1 MSSLNKV
8 VVTPPM
14 LKQFS
19 AAFRALEQA
28 GIPVVFNE
36 GDYPMDAEGLAAFI
50 GDAQAAIIGI
60 DKVTGLVFE
69 RCPGLQ
75 ILARNGV
82 GYDNVDLEAA
92 TRRGVPVTIPTGAN
106 SVSVAELTISLII
119 SLLRDVINRHLDLQN
134 GIFKRNIGAEASGK
148 TLGIIG
154 LGQVG
159 RRVATRA
166 LGLEMKVV
174 AYDIEPDFAFGE
186 KHGVPFLSFDEV
198 LARCDILSLHVPLTR
213 LTRNMINASS
223 LQRMKP
229 GSFLVNTARA
239 PVVDPWALAQA
250 LDSRRLLGAALD
262 VHYEELGGGARAH
275 EAFLG
280 RKDII
285 TTPHIGAYTAEA
297 LYRTTE
303 YAVVNL
309 VDFIEGRKPYGLVNK
324 ECWLEK

>member
-19 AAFRALEQA
+19 TAFNPLQQR
-28 GIPVVFNE
+28 GITVELNE
-36 GDYPMDAEGLAAFI
+36 GVYPMNDEQLADFI
-50 GDAQAAIIGI
+50 GESQAAIIGI
-60 DKVTGLVFE
+60 DKVTGLVFKK
-69 RCPGLQ
+69 CPGLK
-75 ILARNGV
+75 ILSRNGV

-92 TRRGVPVTIPTGAN
+92 TRHNVPVTIPIGAN

-119 SLLRDVINRHLDLQN
+119 SLLRDVINRHNDLQN
-134 GIFKRNIGAEASGK
+134 GIFKRIIGTEVSGK

-166 LGLEMKVV
+166 LGLEMKVI
-174 AYDIEPDFAFGE
+174 ANDIDPDCAFGE
-186 KHGVPFLSFDEV
+186 KYGIPFLSFDEV
-198 LARCDILSLHVPLTR
+198 LLQSDILSLHVPLSL
-213 LTRNMINASS
+213 LTKNMINSTTI
-223 LQRMKP
+223 LRMKK
-229 GSFLVNTARA
+229 GSFLINTARA
-239 PVVDPWALAQA
+239 PVVDPFALVEA
-250 LDSRRLLGAALD
+250 LNNHHILGAAID
-262 VHYEELGGGARAH
+262 VHFEELGVSAKAH
-275 EAFLG
+275 EAFIG

-303 YAVVNL
+303 FAVVNL
-309 VDFIEGRKPYGLVNK
+309 IDFIEGRKPYGLVNK
-324 ECWLEK
+324 EIWLEK